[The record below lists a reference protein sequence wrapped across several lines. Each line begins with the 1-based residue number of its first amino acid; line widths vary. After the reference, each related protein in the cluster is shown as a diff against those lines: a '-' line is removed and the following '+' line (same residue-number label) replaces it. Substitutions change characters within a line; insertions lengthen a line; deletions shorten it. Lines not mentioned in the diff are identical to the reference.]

1 MDGRNWRML
10 GVGVAG
16 ALAIFTLLF
25 YLVGGREIVDVLTG
39 ADPSLAGVTVAF
51 GLCWLLA
58 WSLMLRTILG
68 TLDVSVPMGR
78 TFAIYAAAVF
88 ANNVT
93 PFGQA
98 GGEPIAALLISRT
111 STARYETGL
120 VSIAALDVLN
130 VVSSVG
136 LIALG
141 VGYYAANFTLG
152 DRLEAA
158 VGTVVALALAIA
170 ATFAFVWRNRE
181 RLVDRTAGG
190 VAAAV
195 LRLPGSRFEGVDEPD
210 IRERME
216 RFFGHVEHVAVS
228 RYRLAA
234 TVGLSTLGWLLQGA
248 ALIAA
253 FEAVG
258 STVPFY
264 VVLFVIPLANMAG
277 AAPLPGGLGGI
288 EAAFVALLVPTT
300 GIPAS
305 VVTAAVLI
313 YRAVVYW
320 LPVLIGGGSMTAFGV
335 RSVA

>member
-10 GVGVAG
+10 GGGLAG
-16 ALAIFTLLF
+16 ALAIFAVLF
-25 YLVGGREIVDVLTG
+25 YLVGGRHIVDVTTS
-39 ADPSLAGVTVAF
+39 AEPSLVGVTLGF

-68 TLDVSVPMGR
+68 TLGVSVPVFR
-78 TFAIYAAAVF
+78 SFAIYAAAVF

-98 GGEPIAALLISRT
+98 GGEPVAALLISR
-111 STARYETGL
+111 SSKARYETGL
-120 VSIAALDVLN
+120 VGIASLDVLN
-130 VVSSVG
+130 VLSSIG

-152 DRLEAA
+152 DRLETA
-158 VGTVVALALAIA
+158 VGTVALLAVGIV
-170 ATFAFVWRNRE
+170 ATFTFTWRHREAFVKRA
-181 RLVDRTAGG
+181 AGT
-190 VAAAV
+190 VASAV
-195 LRLPGSRFEGVDEPD
+195 GRVPLSRADGIDEAD
-210 IRERME
+210 IRDRME
-216 RFFGHVEHVAVS
+216 RFFGHVENVAVS
-228 RYRLAA
+228 RRRLAL
-234 TVGLSTLGWLLQGA
+234 TVGLSALGWLLQAA

-258 STVPFY
+258 YTVPFY
-264 VVLFVIPLANMAG
+264 VVLFVIPLGNLAG
-277 AAPLPGGLGGI
+277 ATPLPGGLGGI

-313 YRAVVYW
+313 YRAVIYW
-320 LPVLIGGGSMTAFGV
+320 MPVLIGGGSMTAFGV
-335 RSVA
+335 RSFA